1 MIFYIDVIKS
11 FVIERTRAWS
21 IKSQVNSKYW
31 RFIVDWYKLNNEVFD
46 HGIVNVAW
54 NVAHDDAIVILQLIW
69 CTGKDFK
76 NLDNTGRNI
85 HGTKYVM

>member
-1 MIFYIDVIKS
+1 MAFYIDAIKS
-11 FVIERTRAWS
+11 FVIERTRAVS

-31 RFIVDWYKLNNEVFD
+31 QFIVEWYKLNNEVFD
-46 HGIVNVAW
+46 LGW
-54 NVAHDDAIVILQLIW
+54 NLKLCSWSVFHDDAIVILQLIW

-85 HGTKYVM
+85 HGTT